1 MTVLRYCELFA
12 NGFLGKMG
20 LIDDLGL
27 MGAEIR
33 KFSSEQKI
41 IISTLFKF
49 SSEIKKFSSEL
60 FAPIPWANF
69 CIPKNPENI
78 E

>member
-20 LIDDLGL
+20 LMGNLGL

-33 KFSSEQKI
+33 KFSSEQKK
-41 IISTLFKF
+41 IISTIF
-49 SSEIKKFSSEL
+49 KFSSEL